1 MTELSASS
9 FLSQP
14 ALRPSDAA
22 PARAAGADR
31 WLQRAAALLERPRS
45 PRTIALLLAAW
56 IVGVGNLATWRLL
69 GTLAARGEMGPEPA
83 RLMAGL
89 AVVGVGITF
98 ALLLL
103 FAWPKVL
110 KPAALFL
117 LVLAGVVQHY
127 MLAYG
132 IVVDS
137 SMVAN
142 ALQTNT
148 HETLDLLG
156 WGLAGQVLLVAGPPA
171 LWLRQVRLAP
181 VGAWGQ
187 AWRNGLVL
195 ALAVGTTAGALVGMY
210 RELAPLVRNNMELRF
225 MLNPFSAVSSTVST
239 VTKPLRQRK
248 TQLVSITAGAALG
261 PSYSAVATSTPK
273 PPLFVVVVGETARA
287 DHFALNG
294 YPRDTT
300 PELARRGVTSFTG
313 VRSCGT
319 NTLASV
325 PCMFSSLGK
334 VGYEGRKAEHENL
347 LDVLQAA
354 GLAVLWVDNQND
366 CKGVC
371 QRVPHALTRDT
382 FAPAAQAAAALCRD
396 GECLDEVMLAGL
408 DERIA
413 ALPAERRAKGVVLV
427 MHQLG
432 SHGPAYYRRS
442 SAASKRFLPECNTHA
457 LADCDRQALLNV
469 YDNSIVETDRF
480 LARTIDWLHGQ
491 SARHATGMLYVS
503 DHGESLGEYGLFLHG
518 MPYALAPDEQKHVP
532 MVLWMDDGLARRAL
546 LSRQCVTAGRDRP
559 LTHDNLYHTVLG
571 TLDVQTPSYRAGL
584 DALASCRGAS
594 ATAAAGPA
602 VPAPPTAVSAR
613 S

>member
-1 MTELSASS
+1 M
-9 FLSQP
+9 
-14 ALRPSDAA
+14 
-22 PARAAGADR
+22 
-31 WLQRAAALLERPRS
+31 LLAQPRS
-45 PRTIALLLAAW
+45 PRTVVLLLAVW
-56 IVGVGNLATWRLL
+56 MVCVGNLATWRLL
-69 GTLAARGEMGPEPA
+69 STLAGRGEMGPQPA
-83 RLMAGL
+83 VLMAGL

-110 KPAALFL
+110 KPAALVL
-117 LVLAGVVQHY
+117 LVLAGAVQHY

-132 IVVDS
+132 VVVDS

-148 HETLDLLG
+148 HEAFDLVG
-156 WGLAGQVLLVAGPPA
+156 WGLAGQVLLVAGLPA
-171 LWLRQVRLAP
+171 LWLRHLRLAP
-181 VGAWGQ
+181 AGAWGQ
-187 AWRNGLVL
+187 VWRNALVL
-195 ALAVGTTAGALVGMY
+195 ALAVATTAGALVGMY

-248 TQLVSITAGAALG
+248 AQLVSITAGAALG
-261 PSYSAVATSTPK
+261 PSYAAVATATAAPK
-273 PPLFVVVVGETARA
+273 PPLFVVVVGETARS

-300 PELARRGVTSFTG
+300 PELARRGVTSFTS

-334 VGYEGRKAEHENL
+334 TGYEARKAEHENL

-354 GLAVLWVDNQND
+354 GLAVLWIDNQND

-371 QRVPHALTRDT
+371 KRVPNALTNAS
-382 FAPAAQAAAALCRD
+382 FAPAAQAAATLCRD

-413 ALPAERRAKGVVLV
+413 ALPAERRARGIVLV

-457 LADCDRQALLNV
+457 LADCDHQALLNV

-480 LARTIDWLHGQ
+480 LGRTIDWLHGQ
-491 SARHATGMLYVS
+491 SARHATGMVYVS

-518 MPYALAPDEQKHVP
+518 VPYAFAPDEQKHVP
-532 MVLWMDDGLARRAL
+532 MVLWMDDGLARRAQV
-546 LSRQCVTAGRDRP
+546 SRTCMAAGRDLP
-559 LTHDNLYHTVLG
+559 MTHDNLYHTVLG
-571 TLDVQTPSYRAGL
+571 TLDVQTPTYRAGL
-584 DALASCRGAS
+584 DALAGCRGAS
-594 ATAAAGPA
+594 ATAAAAPSPT
-602 VPAPPTAVSAR
+602 VPAAAAAPAKS
-613 S
+613 

>member
-1 MTELSASS
+1 MTDIAASS
-9 FLSQP
+9 SLP
-14 ALRPSDAA
+14 RPVRHPSV
-22 PARAAGADR
+22 AGASFV
-31 WLQRAAALLERPRS
+31 QRCLRRVALLLAQPRS
-45 PRTIALLLAAW
+45 PRTVALLLAVW

-69 GTLAARGEMGPEPA
+69 GTLAARGEMGPGPA
-83 RLMAGL
+83 LPMAGL

-110 KPAALFL
+110 KPAALLL

-156 WGLAGQVLLVAGPPA
+156 WGLAGQVLLVAGLPA
-171 LWLRQVRLAP
+171 LWLRWVRLAP

-187 AWRNGLVL
+187 VWRNALVL
-195 ALAVGTTAGALVGMY
+195 ALAVGATAGALVGMY

-248 TQLVSITAGAALG
+248 TQLVSITAGATLG
-261 PSYSAVATSTPK
+261 PSYAAVATSAPK

-287 DHFALNG
+287 DHLALNG

-334 VGYEGRKAEHENL
+334 AGYEARKAEHENL

-354 GLAVLWVDNQND
+354 GLAVLWIDNQND

-371 QRVPHALTRDT
+371 QRVPNALTHDT

-396 GECLDEVMLAGL
+396 GECLDEVMLASL

-457 LADCDRQALLNV
+457 LADCDHQALLNV

-491 SARHATGMLYVS
+491 SARHATGLLYVS

-518 MPYALAPDEQKHVP
+518 VPYAFAPDEQKHVP
-532 MVLWMDDGLARRAL
+532 MVLWLDDGLARRAQL
-546 LSRQCVTAGRDRP
+546 GRQCVTAGRDRP
-559 LTHDNLYHTVLG
+559 LTHDYLYHRVLG
-571 TLDVQTPSYRAGL
+571 TLVVQTP
-584 DALASCRGAS
+584 
-594 ATAAAGPA
+594 T
-602 VPAPPTAVSAR
+602 
-613 S
+613 